1 MNTPTVGQH
10 YSSET
15 LPSLG
20 TRLDLRAGRWPF
32 LLGVEDLGVEVLAP
46 VIETREEVSTPRPG
60 LP

>member
-1 MNTPTVGQH
+1 MGAF
-10 YSSET
+10 
-15 LPSLG
+15 LG

>member
-1 MNTPTVGQH
+1 MP
-10 YSSET
+10 